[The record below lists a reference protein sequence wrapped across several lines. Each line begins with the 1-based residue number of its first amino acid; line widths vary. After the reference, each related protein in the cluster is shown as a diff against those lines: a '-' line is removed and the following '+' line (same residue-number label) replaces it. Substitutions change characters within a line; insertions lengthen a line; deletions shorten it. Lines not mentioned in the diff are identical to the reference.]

1 MSALRIFFS
10 SPGDVGEE
18 RLLAQLVVKR
28 LQAEFAAFLR
38 IEPVFWEH
46 EPLRAT
52 ANFQEQIPLPAQSD
66 IVVFIFWARL
76 GTRLPA
82 NITRPDGSR
91 FASGTEFEFENA
103 VSAHCQRGVP
113 DLLVYRKSSEP
124 VAVLDKRVAIL
135 PMQHRYSVL

>member
-10 SPGDVGEE
+10 SRGDVGEE
-18 RLLAQLVVKR
+18 RLLAQQVVER

-38 IEPVFWEH
+38 IESVFWEH

-82 NITRPDGSR
+82 NITDPTGAGSPR
-91 FASGTEFEFENA
+91 ARNSSSKTPSARIANEVCRICLSIASPLSRLPCWTNA
-103 VSAHCQRGVP
+103 
-113 DLLVYRKSSEP
+113 
-124 VAVLDKRVAIL
+124 
-135 PMQHRYSVL
+135 